1 MLKRIYLG
9 LMMLFWANIFAQDAS
24 FYLPYQMPTHSSVKF
39 NTFLAN
45 PAFPL
50 LGFQEQNAGLYYR
63 QQWSGFKN
71 DNFNLMGLSY
81 GINWNEISSANAF
94 VYRRN
99 AGIMSNTGI
108 VLNYGHYVQFS
119 DNMGLRL
126 GLNVIPMYSGID
138 ENRVIINAPNDP
150 LLNFKKTFGLTAQ
163 PGFDFNF
170 GDLTRS
176 SFHVGVTAENLFDYS
191 FADSKAM
198 TAFADKTFTGHLMYR
213 SMYDSNSS
221 ILEDGHW
228 QVMFRATKE
237 QDQLNMTGNVAVDL
251 PRLGW
256 TYLGYTQK
264 YGVFA
269 GVGFHINDILSI
281 GFEYE
286 NGAGAKIKQLG
297 HTWGVHINGQFG
309 GDRQKASRLSREKQ
323 QAQRQKAR
331 EKARQRIESRRTDA
345 RKQITPPVV
354 KDTIPKTTPTPPPP
368 KVDKVEE
375 PPKVEPVIRVQNIA
389 SDKIPPGHYVVVGV
403 FRDPRNAFRY
413 IQELRKKYQVA
424 GFVHPK
430 TNFTYVY
437 VGGAALSREAA
448 EAIHGK
454 NMFNPDFNTGNIWI
468 LHVGN

>member
-50 LGFQEQNAGLYYR
+50 LGFQEQNAGIHYR
-63 QQWSGFKN
+63 SQWMGYKDESFT
-71 DNFNLMGLSY
+71 LMGASY
-81 GINWNEISSANAF
+81 GVNWNEISSANAF
-94 VYRRN
+94 VYKRN
-99 AGIMSNTGI
+99 AGIMSNIGV

-119 DNMGLRL
+119 DAMGLRL

-138 ENRVIINAPNDP
+138 ESRVVINTPDP
-150 LLNFKKTFGLTAQ
+150 LLSFKKTFGLTAQ

-176 SFHVGVTAENLFDYS
+176 SFHVGATAENLFDYS

-198 TAFADKTFTGHLMYR
+198 TSFSDKTITGHLMYR
-213 SMYDSNSS
+213 SMMQGSS
-221 ILEDGHW
+221 EMFEDGHW
-228 QVMFRATKE
+228 AAMLRATRE
-237 QDQLNMTGNVAVDL
+237 QSEINLGGHVAFDF

-264 YGVFA
+264 YGIFA
-269 GVGFHINDILSI
+269 GLGFNINDYLSL
-281 GFEYE
+281 GLEYE

-297 HTWGVHINGQFG
+297 STFGVHINAQFG
-309 GDRQKASRLSREKQ
+309 GDRQKSSQLSRERQ

-331 EKARQRIESRRTDA
+331 EKARQRIESRRADA
-345 RKQITPPVV
+345 RKPVTPPVV
-354 KDTIPKTTPTPPPP
+354 KDTVPKTTPTPPPP
-368 KVDKVEE
+368 PPAKVEE

-448 EAIHGK
+448 EAIHSK